1 MDTGLN
7 IVLVED
13 HRGLR
18 KVTAAMLR
26 QEGHRVTALGCAEDL
41 EDFAGATAA
50 DLFVIDLNLPGEDG
64 LSLARR
70 LRAVHPR
77 LGIILLTGRDQPEDM
92 TAGYRIGADLYLI
105 KPVEPH
111 TLLAAIGSLLRR
123 IKPEISQSACYPCA
137 ISMDAQEMHLNGP
150 DGPIRLSPVEV
161 KLLTGLARAPG
172 QRLPV
177 FLIAELMGQDEE
189 VFSKGSMEV
198 RIARLRKKLIDAGGP
213 ADCLKALR
221 NEGYQLCASIQI
233 R

>member
-13 HRGLR
+13 HGGLR
-18 KVTAAMLR
+18 KVTAALLR

-41 EDFAGATAA
+41 EDLAGATAA
-50 DLFVIDLNLPGEDG
+50 DLFIIDLNLPGEDG
-64 LSLARR
+64 LSLAQR

-92 TAGYRIGADLYLI
+92 TAGFRMGADLYLV

-111 TLLAAIGSLLRR
+111 TLLAALESLLRR
-123 IKPEISQSACYPCA
+123 IKPETSPCENITGA
-137 ISMDAQEMHLNGP
+137 MSMNAQEMHLNGP
-150 DGPIRLSPVEV
+150 DGAIRLTPVEV

-172 QRLPV
+172 HRLPV
-177 FLIAELMGQDEE
+177 FQIAELMGQDEE
-189 VFSKGSMEV
+189 GFSKGSMEV
-198 RIARLRKKLIDAGGP
+198 RMARLRKKLIDAGGP

-221 NEGYQLCASIQI
+221 NEGYQLCTSIQI